1 MARNS
6 DATLEYPLNPAAVRV
21 LLIEDDLAEAR
32 FLQEVLKGAPRSRFQ
47 LSHAKRLGE
56 AIAWLGQDG
65 FDVALLDLT
74 LPDSSGLDSLD
85 LLLQKAPGL
94 PVVVLTNTN
103 DDALAVAAVRHGAQD
118 YLLKRSLQQEVLV
131 RSLFYAI
138 ERQRAEDALRNAN
151 EILEDRVQARTAELE
166 AANRHLRQEIEQRQR
181 IQERLTLAQDAASIG
196 TFEWCVNAP
205 DRPADPSHSP
215 SNPVIVLPWPLADMM
230 ASFSDNWPW
239 PIHPDDAERVSQELR
254 RSLQQGQ
261 GLKTEFR
268 ILVGDRVRWLTINSS
283 LICDVETHSER
294 LLGIHMDITDKKQL
308 EAQFLR
314 SQRLE
319 SLGTLAGG
327 IAHDLNNILTPILL
341 VVQLLP
347 LKLKGIDPWV
357 QGKLDVLEA
366 STQRGADL
374 VKQILAFTRGVEG
387 KRFALQVHHLLAD
400 IRQLVQQTLPRS
412 IDVYADVP
420 DNLWPVWGDPTQ
432 LHQVFMNLCVNARD
446 AMPIGGTLQITAENL
461 TLDYDSAQRHFQAQP
476 GLYVRVTFT
485 DTGTGMGPAVL
496 NQIFDPFFT
505 TKAPGQGT
513 GLGLS
518 AVLGIVDSHSGF
530 IDVQSQVGQGSQFQV
545 YLPATFEPNPAAA
558 TPPTLLDGGQAT
570 VLVVDDEPAVC
581 AAVCTVLELHNYRV
595 MVAYG
600 GQAAIALLSEHI
612 DTIHT
617 VLMDLMM
624 PTMDGFATMP
634 LLKRINPDLRVIAM
648 SGLNSVDAV
657 TRAEQQGFQGF
668 LPKPFTRQDLLQCI
682 QP

>member
-6 DATLEYPLNPAAVRV
+6 DAALDYTLNPAVVRV
-21 LLIEDDLAEAR
+21 LLVEDDLAEAR

-56 AIAWLGQDG
+56 AIAWLEQDC

-85 LLLQKAPGL
+85 MLIQRAPSL
-94 PVVVLTNTN
+94 PIVVLTNTN
-103 DDALAVAAVRHGAQD
+103 DDTLAVAAVRHGAQD
-118 YLLKRSLQQEVLV
+118 YLMKRSLQQEVLV

-138 ERQRAEDALRNAN
+138 ERQRAEDALRDAN

-181 IQERLTLAQDAASIG
+181 IQERLTLAQNAASIG
-196 TFEWCVNAP
+196 TFEWCVDAP
-205 DRPADPSHSP
+205 
-215 SNPVIVLPWPLADMM
+215 VLPLHSSDPVADSPWSIADMM
-230 ASFSDNWPW
+230 ASFSANWPW

-254 RSLQQGQ
+254 RATQQGQ

-268 ILVGDRVRWLTINSS
+268 ILVGDRVHWLTINSS

-314 SQRLE
+314 SQRIE
-319 SLGTLAGG
+319 GLGTLASG

-347 LKLKGIDPWV
+347 LKLKAIDPWL
-357 QGKLDVLEA
+357 QSKLDILEA

-387 KRFALQVHHLLAD
+387 KRFALQVNHLLAD
-400 IRQLVQQTLPRS
+400 IRKLVQQTLPKS
-412 IDVYADVP
+412 IDVYTDVP
-420 DNLWPVWGDPTQ
+420 DSLWSVWGDPTQ

-446 AMPIGGTLQITAENL
+446 AMPTGGTLRITAENL
-461 TLDYDSAQRHFQAQP
+461 TLDHSSAQRHFQAQP
-476 GLYVRVTFT
+476 GFYVKVTVA

-496 NQIFDPFFT
+496 DQIFDPFFT
-505 TKAPGQGT
+505 TKAFGQGT

-518 AVLGIVDSHSGF
+518 AVLGIVESHGGF
-530 IDVQSQVGQGSQFQV
+530 IDVQSQVGQGSEFQV
-545 YLPATFEPNPAAA
+545 YLRATFEPSPEVDAPAA
-558 TPPTLLDGGQAT
+558 LLDGHQST

-581 AAVCTVLELHNYRV
+581 ESVRTVLELNNYRV
-595 MVAYG
+595 MVAHG
-600 GQAAIALLSEHI
+600 GQAAIALLSEHPH
-612 DTIHT
+612 TIHT

-624 PTMDGFATMP
+624 PTMDGLTTVP

-648 SGLNSVDAV
+648 SGLNSTDAV
-657 TRAEQQGFQGF
+657 AKAEQQGFQSF
-668 LPKPFTRQDLLQCI
+668 LPKPFTRQDLLQQI
-682 QP
+682 RPVD

>member
-1 MARNS
+1 M
-6 DATLEYPLNPAAVRV
+6 RV

-47 LSHAKRLGE
+47 LRHAKRLAE
-56 AIAWLGQDG
+56 AIAWLGQDD

-85 LLLQKAPGL
+85 VLLQQAPGL

-103 DDALAVAAVRHGAQD
+103 DDTLAVAAVRHGAQD
-118 YLLKRSLQQEVLV
+118 YLMKRSLQQEVLV

-138 ERQRAEDALRNAN
+138 ERQRAEDALRDAN

-181 IQERLTLAQDAASIG
+181 IQERLTLAQNAASIG
-196 TFEWCVNAP
+196 TFEWCVDALAP
-205 DRPADPSHSP
+205 PSSSDPVAS
-215 SNPVIVLPWPLADMM
+215 PWPIADMM
-230 ASFSDNWPW
+230 ASFSANWPW
-239 PIHPDDAERVSQELR
+239 PIHPDDTERVSQELR
-254 RSLQQGQ
+254 RATQQGQ

-268 ILVGDRVRWLTINSS
+268 ILVGDRVHWLTINSS

-319 SLGTLAGG
+319 GLGTLASG

-347 LKLKGIDPWV
+347 LKLKAIDPWV
-357 QGKLDVLEA
+357 QSKLDILEA

-387 KRFALQVHHLLAD
+387 KRFALQVNHLLVD
-400 IRQLVQQTLPRS
+400 IRKLVQQTLPKS
-412 IDVYADVP
+412 IDVYTHVP
-420 DNLWPVWGDPTQ
+420 DGLWPVWGDPTQ

-446 AMPIGGTLQITAENL
+446 AMPTGGTLRITAENL
-461 TLDYDSAQRHFQAQP
+461 TLDHDSAQRHFQAQP
-476 GLYVRVTFT
+476 GFYVKVTIA
-485 DTGTGMGPAVL
+485 DTGTGMEPAVL

-505 TKAPGQGT
+505 TKALGQGT

-518 AVLGIVDSHSGF
+518 AVLGIVESHGGF

-545 YLPATFEPNPAAA
+545 YLRASFEPSPEVDIPV
-558 TPPTLLDGGQAT
+558 TTLDGHQST
-570 VLVVDDEPAVC
+570 VLVVDDEPAVYE
-581 AAVCTVLELHNYRV
+581 AVRTVLELHNYRV
-595 MVAYG
+595 MVAHG
-600 GQAAIALLSEHI
+600 GQAAIALLSEHP

-624 PTMDGFATMP
+624 PTMDGLTTVP

-648 SGLNSVDAV
+648 SGLSSTDAV
-657 TRAEQQGFQGF
+657 AKAEQQGFQSF
-668 LPKPFTRQDLLQCI
+668 LPKPFTRQDLLQQI
-682 QP
+682 RPSGSP

>member
-1 MARNS
+1 M
-6 DATLEYPLNPAAVRV
+6 RV

-56 AIAWLGQDG
+56 AIAWLGQDR

-85 LLLQKAPGL
+85 VLLQKAPSL

-103 DDALAVAAVRHGAQD
+103 DDTLAVAAVRHGAQD
-118 YLLKRSLQQEVLV
+118 YLMKRSLQQEVLV

-138 ERQRAEDALRNAN
+138 ERQRAEDALRDAN

-181 IQERLTLAQDAASIG
+181 IQERLTLAQNAASIG
-196 TFEWCVNAP
+196 TFEWCVDGPAQPP
-205 DRPADPSHSP
+205 DSPDQVANLSAD
-215 SNPVIVLPWPLADMM
+215 LPWPIADRM
-230 ASFSDNWPW
+230 ASFSANWPW
-239 PIHPDDAERVSQELR
+239 PIHPDDAERVAQELR
-254 RSLQQGQ
+254 RATQQGQ

-268 ILVGDRVRWLTINSS
+268 ILVGDRVQWLTINSS

-319 SLGTLAGG
+319 GLGTLASG

-347 LKLKGIDPWV
+347 LKLKAIDPWL
-357 QGKLDVLEA
+357 QSKLDILEA

-374 VKQILAFTRGVEG
+374 VKQILAFTQGVEG
-387 KRFALQVHHLLAD
+387 KRFALQVNHLLAD
-400 IRQLVQQTLPRS
+400 IRKLVQQTLPKS
-412 IDVYADVP
+412 IDVYTDIP
-420 DNLWPVWGDPTQ
+420 DSLWPVWGDPTQ

-446 AMPIGGTLQITAENL
+446 AMPTGGTLRIAAENL
-461 TLDYDSAQRHFQAQP
+461 TLDHASAQQHFQAQP
-476 GLYVRVTFT
+476 GLYVRVTIT

-505 TKAPGQGT
+505 TKALGQGT

-518 AVLGIVDSHSGF
+518 AVLGIVESHGGF
-530 IDVQSQVGQGSQFQV
+530 IDVQSQVGQGSRFQV
-545 YLPATFEPNPAAA
+545 YLRASFEPSPAVDAPVA
-558 TPPTLLDGGQAT
+558 LLDGHQST
-570 VLVVDDEPAVC
+570 VLVVDDEPAVYE
-581 AAVCTVLELHNYRV
+581 AVRTVLELHNYRV
-595 MVAYG
+595 MVAHG
-600 GQAAIALLSEHI
+600 GQAAIALLSEHS

-624 PTMDGFATMP
+624 PTMDGLTAVP
-634 LLKRINPDLRVIAM
+634 LLKRINPNLRVIAM
-648 SGLNSVDAV
+648 SGLSSTEAV
-657 TRAEQQGFQGF
+657 ARAEQQGFESF
-668 LPKPFTRQDLLQCI
+668 LPKPFSRQDLLQ
-682 QP
+682 QLRPKD

>member
-1 MARNS
+1 M
-6 DATLEYPLNPAAVRV
+6 RV

-56 AIAWLGQDG
+56 AIAWLRQDG

-85 LLLQKAPGL
+85 VLLQEAPSL

-118 YLLKRSLQQEVLV
+118 YLMKRSLQQEVLV

-166 AANRHLRQEIEQRQR
+166 AANRNLRQEIEQRQR
-181 IQERLTLAQDAASIG
+181 IQERLTLAQNAASIG
-196 TFEWCVNAP
+196 TFEWCVDAP
-205 DRPADPSHSP
+205 DRDP
-215 SNPVIVLPWPLADMM
+215 SNPVADVPWPIADMM
-230 ASFSDNWPW
+230 ASFSDSWPW
-239 PIHPDDAERVSQELR
+239 PIHPDDTERVTQELR
-254 RSLQQGQ
+254 RALQQGQ

-268 ILVGDRVRWLTINSS
+268 ILVGDRVHWLTINSS

-347 LKLKGIDPWV
+347 LKLKNMDSWIL
-357 QGKLDVLEA
+357 GKLDILEA
-366 STQRGADL
+366 SAQRGADL

-400 IRQLVQQTLPRS
+400 IRKLVQQTLPRS

-420 DNLWPVWGDPTQ
+420 DSLWPVWGDATQ

-446 AMPIGGTLQITAENL
+446 AMPAGGTLHITAENL
-461 TLDYDSAQRHFQAQP
+461 TLDHDSAQRHFQAQP
-476 GLYVRVTFT
+476 GPYVIVTVA
-485 DTGTGMGPAVL
+485 DTGTGIGPAVL

-505 TKAPGQGT
+505 TKALGQGT

-518 AVLGIVDSHSGF
+518 AVLGIVESHGGF

-545 YLPATFEPNPAAA
+545 YLPATFEPNPAAV
-558 TPPTLLDGGQAT
+558 TLPNLLDGSQST

-581 AAVCTVLELHNYRV
+581 AAVRTVLELHNYRV
-595 MVAYG
+595 MVAHG
-600 GQAAIALLSEHI
+600 GQDAIALLSEHV

-624 PTMDGFATMP
+624 PTMDGFATIP
-634 LLKRINPDLRVIAM
+634 LLKRLNPDLRVVAM

-657 TRAEQQGFQGF
+657 AKAEQQGFQGF
-668 LPKPFTRQDLLQCI
+668 LPKPFTRQDLLQRM
-682 QP
+682 QPVD